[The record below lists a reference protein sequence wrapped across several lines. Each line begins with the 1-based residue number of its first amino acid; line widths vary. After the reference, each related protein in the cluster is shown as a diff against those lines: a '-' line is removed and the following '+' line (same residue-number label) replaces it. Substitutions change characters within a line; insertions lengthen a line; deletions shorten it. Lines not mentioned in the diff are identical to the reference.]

1 MPSRKA
7 RAADADDEFVRH
19 LIVSP
24 GADWLSGSI
33 RVLVLQMREGR
44 QMLHRRNL
52 LKLSTLGSLGSLMKM
67 QLARAQ
73 SQANSEARPR
83 TRIVFLGTKGG
94 PRVETG
100 RSNPANLIE
109 INGTRIVL
117 DCGMGV
123 SHQLAE
129 AKVPL
134 TSLKYVLISHHHSDH
149 NLEYGNLVYNAWVA
163 GLSTPIHS
171 FGPKGLQDMTRIFW
185 ELNKFDVETRIADE
199 GRPDPRPLLIAKDID
214 ADGEVLKSD
223 DFTITAFRTPHPP
236 ITDNF
241 AYKFTTGD
249 GVIVFSSDTEYNP
262 KLAEF
267 AKGADVLVHE
277 ALYAPFVDK
286 IVALIKNGATLGK
299 HLRASHTIAQDVG
312 KIATAAGV
320 KLLVLSHLVPG
331 DIEVT
336 DDQWIAAV
344 RETYSGKVIVAKD
357 LMELALP
364 V

>member
-1 MPSRKA
+1 
-7 RAADADDEFVRH
+7 
-19 LIVSP
+19 
-24 GADWLSGSI
+24 
-33 RVLVLQMREGR
+33 
-44 QMLHRRNL
+44 MLHRRDL
-52 LKLSTLGSLGSLMKM
+52 LKLSTFGSLLSLVKVP
-67 QLARAQ
+67 LVHAQ
-73 SQANSEARPR
+73 SQSKPR

-94 PRVETG
+94 PRVEMG

-123 SHQLAE
+123 SHQLAA
-129 AKVPL
+129 AKLPL
-134 TSLKYVLISHHHSDH
+134 TSVQYILISHHHSDH
-149 NLEYGNLVYNAWVA
+149 NLEYGNFVYNAWA
-163 GLSTPIHS
+163 SGLSMPIRS
-171 FGPKGLQDMTRIFW
+171 FGPKGLEQMTKTYW

-199 GRPDPRPLLIAKDID
+199 GRPDPRLLLVAKDIE
-214 ADGEVLKSD
+214 AEGEVLKTD
-223 DFTITAFRTPHPP
+223 DFTVTAFRTPHPP

-241 AYKFTTGD
+241 AYKFTTPD

-286 IVALIKNGATLGK
+286 LVARVKNGAMLGK
-299 HLRASHTIAQDVG
+299 HLLASHTKAQDVG
-312 KIATAAGV
+312 KIAAAAGV

-331 DIEVT
+331 DIDVT
-336 DDQWIAAV
+336 DDQWIGAV
-344 RETYSGKVIVAKD
+344 RENYSGKVMVAKD
-357 LMELALP
+357 LMELQLP